1 MMYRVVEI
9 FKTLQGEGY
18 NTGKEVVF
26 VRFARC
32 NLACP
37 WCDTDHSGGRDM
49 TAGEI
54 LEAVLALGCGSVIL
68 TGGEPLLQAGLENL
82 LALLKTYSLWIGI
95 ETNGTINPAPGE
107 RALLDYIATSPK
119 TGSPIALQAADE
131 VRVVAAPG
139 VTPELCEEIRSVIR
153 AHRYYLSPC
162 ESGGE
167 FNILEAISLLGA
179 LNERTEDKWLL
190 SIQTHKLA
198 KIP

>member
-1 MMYRVVEI
+1 
-9 FKTLQGEGY
+9 
-18 NTGKEVVF
+18 
-26 VRFARC
+26 VRFAGC
-32 NLACP
+32 NLECP
-37 WCDTDHSGGRDM
+37 WCDTNHGGGLDM

-68 TGGEPLLQAGLENL
+68 TGGEPLLQAGLETL
-82 LALLKTYSLWIGI
+82 LALLKTRGLWLGI

-119 TGSPIALQAADE
+119 AGPPISIAAADE
-131 VRVVAAPG
+131 VRVVAAPE
-139 VTPELCEEIRSVIR
+139 VTPEVCEDIRGRIEAR
-153 AHRYYLSPC
+153 RYYLSPC
-162 ESGGE
+162 ERGGE
-167 FNILEAISLLGA
+167 FNILHTIALLGT

>member
-1 MMYRVVEI
+1 MFRVVEI

-26 VRFARC
+26 VRFAGC

-37 WCDTDHSGGRDM
+37 WCDTNHGGGLDM

-68 TGGEPLLQAGLENL
+68 TGGEPLFRRGLP
-82 LALLKTYSLWIGI
+82 ALLQELKRNGFWVGL

-107 RALLDYIATSPK
+107 RALIDYIATSPK
-119 TGSPIALQAADE
+119 AGAPVALTAADE

-139 VTPELCEEIRSVIR
+139 MTPELCEDIRGRIAAR
-153 AHRYYLSPC
+153 RYYLSPC
-162 ESGGE
+162 ERSGE
-167 FNILEAISLLGA
+167 FNILHTIALLGT

>member
-1 MMYRVVEI
+1 MFRVVEI
-9 FKTLQGEGY
+9 FKSLQGEGY
-18 NTGKEVVF
+18 NTGREVVF
-26 VRFARC
+26 VRFAGC

-37 WCDTDHSGGRDM
+37 WCDTNHGGGRDM

-68 TGGEPLLQAGLENL
+68 TGGEPLLQAGLETL
-82 LALLKTYSLWIGI
+82 LALLKSRGLWLGI

-107 RALLDYIATSPK
+107 RALIDYIATSPK
-119 TGSPIALQAADE
+119 ASSPIALQAADE

-139 VTPELCEEIRSVIR
+139 VTPGLCEGIRDAIH
-153 AHRYYLSPC
+153 AKRYYLSPC
-162 ESGGE
+162 ERGGE
-167 FNILEAISLLGA
+167 FNILHTIALLGA